1 MAKKTID
8 SKVWKD
14 NFFSVLTPKQKL
26 LWLYLITCDFN
37 NMLGIYE
44 INLRIVSFDTG
55 LSLDEINDYLALF
68 ESKGKI
74 VVKGDYLNLVNFL
87 KHQNYNPNM
96 KKSALNVY
104 QDLPDEMKIEGYDYF
119 DDFDDMVK
127 AFGFANKVLEV
138 KKPNT
143 KNELFNEFYL
153 KYNKIGDYFGN
164 DLNYPSEGAGSGGDG
179 VNIANYLMEDWV
191 DDKGNKHRGLIDK
204 EYSADYVSKYP
215 NAINKLK
222 LVSPT
227 QYKSIIYEALIEMMN
242 LDCISF
248 TNDYDNKGYLTL
260 FEVDDKLYN
269 SEKKRISEELK
280 KQNIPEA
287 EFAQKVEE
295 EMKKSSCIKTKIVKL
310 DPYQEIA
317 LKNIDAMKEEMVN
330 MVRKKRDSGKDS
342 FDLIPEKAN
351 KLHDDRSYC
360 AALCAWALSEKRAER
375 IRNKK
380 RTTNYKL
387 IDMLPVTPRKQVEK
401 IFG

>member
-153 KYNKIGDYFGN
+153 KYNKIGRRLFLCCKNAFFSVPRSFLTIRKNCGIGPMANSCTPKID
-164 DLNYPSEGAGSGGDG
+164 D
-179 VNIANYLMEDWV
+179 IA
-191 DDKGNKHRGLIDK
+191 
-204 EYSADYVSKYP
+204 VSRS
-215 NAINKLK
+215 
-222 LVSPT
+222 LVL
-227 QYKSIIYEALIEMMN
+227 A
-242 LDCISF
+242 F
-248 TNDYDNKGYLTL
+248 
-260 FEVDDKLYN
+260 
-269 SEKKRISEELK
+269 R
-280 KQNIPEA
+280 
-287 EFAQKVEE
+287 
-295 EMKKSSCIKTKIVKL
+295 
-310 DPYQEIA
+310 
-317 LKNIDAMKEEMVN
+317 
-330 MVRKKRDSGKDS
+330 
-342 FDLIPEKAN
+342 
-351 KLHDDRSYC
+351 
-360 AALCAWALSEKRAER
+360 
-375 IRNKK
+375 
-380 RTTNYKL
+380 
-387 IDMLPVTPRKQVEK
+387 
-401 IFG
+401 

>member
-55 LSLDEINDYLALF
+55 LSLEEINDYLALF

-104 QDLPDEMKIEGYDYF
+104 QDLPDEMKIKGYDYF

-153 KYNKIGDYFGN
+153 KYNKIG
-164 DLNYPSEGAGSGGDG
+164 
-179 VNIANYLMEDWV
+179 
-191 DDKGNKHRGLIDK
+191 R
-204 EYSADYVSKYP
+204 
-215 NAINKLK
+215 
-222 LVSPT
+222 
-227 QYKSIIYEALIEMMN
+227 
-242 LDCISF
+242 
-248 TNDYDNKGYLTL
+248 
-260 FEVDDKLYN
+260 
-269 SEKKRISEELK
+269 REE
-280 KQNIPEA
+280 
-287 EFAQKVEE
+287 
-295 EMKKSSCIKTKIVKL
+295 
-310 DPYQEIA
+310 
-317 LKNIDAMKEEMVN
+317 
-330 MVRKKRDSGKDS
+330 
-342 FDLIPEKAN
+342 
-351 KLHDDRSYC
+351 
-360 AALCAWALSEKRAER
+360 ALSEFNMLTKEEQQLCLKSIPKYLKTVNDKKYQFTPQNYIKNRVFEQFTSQIKDYQKAVELLREYDVVGNKQTYKGQDYHYPDNVEYVDEIKQLER
-375 IRNKK
+375 DVREGWQMSVVELYNKI
-380 RTTNYKL
+380 N
-387 IDMLPVTPRKQVEK
+387 E
-401 IFG
+401 